1 MKAENKKCVAG
12 CKAYSGGEM
21 RHHKDCD
28 FYPDSLSKK
37 YDELESQ
44 LEKERLKLNTDDPY
58 KYVLTNP
65 KGDTFTFNPQR
76 GIGEE
81 LNDFLYGY
89 FETKEDER

>member
-1 MKAENKKCVAG
+1 MKAEIEN
-12 CKAYSGGEM
+12 
-21 RHHKDCD
+21 
-28 FYPDSLSKK
+28 FYDKFFGTCYWEKEYKPHIV
-37 YDELESQ
+37 EFCRQFTESQ

-89 FETKEDER
+89 FLTQTKEDEEGS